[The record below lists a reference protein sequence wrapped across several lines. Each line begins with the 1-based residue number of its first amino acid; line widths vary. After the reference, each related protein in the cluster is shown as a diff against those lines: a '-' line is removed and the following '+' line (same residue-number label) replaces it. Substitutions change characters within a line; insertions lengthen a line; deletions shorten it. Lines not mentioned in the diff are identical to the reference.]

1 MNQILDRLNEFI
13 GDRPGVLPLAGIGLI
28 ILNWLLQI
36 FPGPGSG
43 WFVDSNFLL
52 HLGLVVGLFGI
63 LLIRPLS

>member
-1 MNQILDRLNEFI
+1 MNRILDRLNEFI
-13 GDRPGVLPLAGIGLI
+13 GDRPGILPLVGIALI
-28 ILNWLLQI
+28 ILNFLLQF

-52 HLGLVVGLFGI
+52 HLGLIVGLFGI